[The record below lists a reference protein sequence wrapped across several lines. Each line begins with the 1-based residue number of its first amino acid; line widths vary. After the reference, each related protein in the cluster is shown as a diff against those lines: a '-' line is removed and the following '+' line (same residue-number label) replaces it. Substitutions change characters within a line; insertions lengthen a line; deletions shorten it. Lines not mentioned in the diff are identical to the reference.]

1 MANVVIPSNPEDRRK
16 VLGALT
22 EMSASFT
29 RMDAERDLQKDI
41 LATLEEDFELPKK
54 YMRKVARIY
63 HKQNLIEEKNAF
75 QEVED
80 IYEGLVG

>member
-29 RMDAERDLQKDI
+29 RMDAERDLQKEI
-41 LATLEEDFELPKK
+41 LANLEEDFELPKK

>member
-1 MANVVIPSNPEDRRK
+1 MANVIIPSNPEERRK
-16 VLGALT
+16 VVNALN

-63 HKQNLIEEKNAF
+63 HKQNLLEERSNF

-80 IYEGLVG
+80 IYEGLMG

>member
-16 VLGALT
+16 IVNALN

-63 HKQNLIEEKNAF
+63 HKQNLIEERSNF

-80 IYEGLVG
+80 IYEGLMG